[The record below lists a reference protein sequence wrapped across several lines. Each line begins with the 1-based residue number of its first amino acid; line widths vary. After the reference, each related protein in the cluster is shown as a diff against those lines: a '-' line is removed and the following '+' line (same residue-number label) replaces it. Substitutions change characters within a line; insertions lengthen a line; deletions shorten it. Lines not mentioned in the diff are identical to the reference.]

1 MGGFELSAVV
11 NADNV
16 FLIRHSELEGRWDI
30 DYYRPKINALE
41 KKIRKKTTKKLKDFI
56 VKIASGA
63 TPSVQEEAKFYSTKE
78 NGIPFLRVQNLNVS
92 GELSLDGVKYI
103 NQDTHNNHLRRS
115 QVSEHDL
122 LVKITG
128 VGRMA
133 IASVAPSGFDGNT
146 NQHMVVIKTGSEAQ
160 SRYLANYLN
169 LDIIEALA
177 TRRSTGATRPALDYP
192 ALKSIPII
200 DGIDFSLLKKAEMQ
214 KQLKEQQAQALL
226 DDIDGYLLNAL
237 GITLPVQDNRLEK
250 RMFIVPFSELTG
262 GRSDSDFYRKFYLE
276 SIKSL
281 GTKFGAKSI
290 KDLSINVFQGVG
302 KDEVEFS
309 EFTLLKVKNIKIN
322 NELDFSDTEFIA
334 SIPQQKILLENDIVS
349 PFIGEAIKQYKFS
362 NFSQTNGIYTV
373 DNNTGVIRVNQDK
386 CNPRYVC
393 EVLNSAIGKF
403 QIDRQIGGGGVPFLG
418 ASGAKKLLIPLPPIE
433 KQNEI
438 AAHISQIRA
447 QAKQLQAEAANLLAS
462 AKTDIERMILGEVA

>member
-1 MGGFELSAVV
+1 MAGFELSAGI
-11 NADNV
+11 NANNV
-16 FLIRHSELEGRWDI
+16 FLVNHSELEGRLDI

-41 KKIRKKTTKKLKDFI
+41 KRIRQKTTKKFKNFI

-63 TPSVQEEAKFYSTKE
+63 TPSVQEETKFYSTKE

-92 GELSLDGVKYI
+92 GELSLEDVKFI
-103 NQDTHNNHLRRS
+103 NVETHNNDLKRS
-115 QVSEHDL
+115 QVSKHDL

-133 IASVAPSGFDGNT
+133 IASVAPNDFDGNT
-146 NQHMVVIKTGSEAQ
+146 NQHMVVIKTAGEEA

-177 TRRSTGATRPALDYP
+177 TRRSTGATRPALDYQ
-192 ALKSIPII
+192 ALKSIPVIEN
-200 DGIDFSLLKKAEMQ
+200 IDFSLLKQAEAQ
-214 KQLKEQQAQALL
+214 KQQKEQQAQTLL
-226 DDIDGYLLNAL
+226 DSIDGYLLNAL
-237 GITLPVQDNRLEK
+237 GITLPEQDNRLEK
-250 RMFIVPFSELTG
+250 RMFTVPFSEVTG
-262 GRSDSDFYRKFYLE
+262 GRSDSDFYRIFYLE

-281 GTKFGAKSI
+281 GAKFGAKTI
-290 KDLSINVFQGVG
+290 KDLSIDVFQGVG

-334 SIPQQKILLENDIVS
+334 SIPQQKILVENDIVS

-373 DNNTGVIRVNQDK
+373 DNNTGVIRVKQDK

-403 QIDRQIGGGGVPFLG
+403 QIDRHIGGGGVPFLG

-433 KQNEI
+433 KQTEI
-438 AAHISQIRA
+438 AAHISQSRA
-447 QAKQLQAEAANLLAS
+447 QAKQLQLEASEVLATAKAE
-462 AKTDIERMILGEVA
+462 IERMILGDVQ

>member
-1 MGGFELSAVV
+1 MDGFKFSATV
-11 NADNV
+11 NADKIFLVNRSNV
-16 FLIRHSELEGRWDI
+16 LERLDASYNYALANSNLKTNYPTASISSSFKSYSGGT
-30 DYYRPKINALE
+30 PSKANASFWLGN
-41 KKIRKKTTKKLKDFI
+41 IPWASPKDFKGFVLDKTEDFISKEAVDSSATTIAPVGALLMVVRSGVLLHTIPVAITQKPMAFNQDVKAFIPSSSISVQFLGIYFRIYNDQILPLI
-56 VKIASGA
+56 VKHSTTVQSINTAELNTFRIPVLPNQVQQKIVDLYTEA
-63 TPSVQEEAKFYSTKE
+63 T
-78 NGIPFLRVQNLNVS
+78 
-92 GELSLDGVKYI
+92 
-103 NQDTHNNHLRRS
+103 
-115 QVSEHDL
+115 
-122 LVKITG
+122 
-128 VGRMA
+128 
-133 IASVAPSGFDGNT
+133 
-146 NQHMVVIKTGSEAQ
+146 
-160 SRYLANYLN
+160 
-169 LDIIEALA
+169 
-177 TRRSTGATRPALDYP
+177 
-192 ALKSIPII
+192 LK
-200 DGIDFSLLKKAEMQ
+200 Q
-214 KQLKEQQAQALL
+214 QQKEQQAQALL